1 MKEQKWHFSQW
12 EENKQKRN
20 RGKQQIKPVRTR
32 RFDESLGTKGRW
44 EGQGQQLTLMALCC
58 FVLSSGKW
66 YMGLVERNLVILG
79 LFIIRGYFLI
89 VCFLLRAAG
98 SSLRM
103 ISPGDWALGSRS
115 PQLALAAC
123 RIRPP
128 PSRSSYPVSHT
139 LVISGDPVWP
149 GV

>member
-32 RFDESLGTKGRW
+32 RPDECLGTEGWW
-44 EGQGQQLTLMALCC
+44 EVQRQQLTLMASCC
-58 FVLSSGKW
+58 FILSSGKW
-66 YMGLVERNLVILG
+66 YMGLAERNVIILG

-89 VCFLLRAAG
+89 ECFLLRAAG
-98 SSLRM
+98 SSMRM
-103 ISPGDWALGSRS
+103 ISPGDQALGRSS

-123 RIRPP
+123 RICPP
-128 PSRSSYPVSHT
+128 PSRSSHPVSHR
-139 LVISGDPVWP
+139 LVISGDPMWP